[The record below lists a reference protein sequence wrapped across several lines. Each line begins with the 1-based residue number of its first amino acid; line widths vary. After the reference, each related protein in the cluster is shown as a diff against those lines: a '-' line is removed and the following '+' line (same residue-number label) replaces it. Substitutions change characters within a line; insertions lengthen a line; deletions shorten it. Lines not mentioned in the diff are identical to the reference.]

1 MKNLTYEQAL
11 HRLAAYCSRAE
22 RCLQDIRKKLDS
34 WELPSEEQSRV
45 IQHLQKE
52 KFLNEERYANAFVR
66 DKSRFNG
73 WGIHKIRMELRRKNV
88 PDEIIGNA
96 LSEINPEE
104 TLQRL
109 AELLKSKSRSIK
121 ANSEWEAKQKLIR
134 FAAGRGFSLEDIEK
148 ALTLYV

>member
-1 MKNLTYEQAL
+1 MKKLTYEQAL
-11 HRLAAYCSRAE
+11 HRMAAYCSRAE
-22 RCLQDIRKKLDS
+22 RCLQDVRKKLDI
-34 WELPSEEQSRV
+34 WEFSSQEQSHI

-52 KFLNEERYANAFVR
+52 KFLDEMRYANAFVR
-66 DKSRFNG
+66 DKSRFNA

-88 PDEIIGNA
+88 PDEIIGSA
-96 LSEINPEE
+96 LAEINPEE

-109 AELLKSKSRSIK
+109 AELLKKKSRSIK

-148 ALTLYV
+148 AMGI